1 MRTRKMKLL
10 INRKAEIPEQI
21 KWQRAVIREEWLEMH
36 EKTKIRIRRT
46 CK

>member
-10 INRKAEIPEQI
+10 INRKAPEQI

-36 EKTKIRIRRT
+36 EKTKIRTRRT